1 MNGDRRSSH
10 MEKGV
15 IMDLVIVVIGAG
27 DNIAETGVFC
37 CMLWNIKF
45 QVLNLEVSLDKG
57 LRDVGEG
64 EEV

>member
-37 CMLWNIKF
+37 CML
-45 QVLNLEVSLDKG
+45 
-57 LRDVGEG
+57 
-64 EEV
+64 